1 MKVTSVRISKVES
14 SNKQLLGFANITLDD
29 AIAIHNI
36 KVIEN
41 EGKRFLS
48 FPCVGRFDKEENK
61 TTYSDIVHPINQ
73 ETRTLIETAVFE
85 EFDKEQE

>member
-1 MKVTSVRISKVES
+1 MKVTSVRINKIDGG
-14 SNKQLLGFANITLDD
+14 KQLLGFANITLDD
-29 AIAIHNI
+29 AIAVHNI

-48 FPCVGRFDKEENK
+48 FPCVGRYDKESNK

-73 ETRTLIETAVFE
+73 ETRTLIEDAVFE
-85 EFDKEQE
+85 EFDKEQD